1 MKKSILTFAIALAIF
16 TASFGQVTI
25 PRPEYTRPQ
34 FERSEWLNL
43 NGQWSYIFDFGKSG
57 KERGFQKSIGFNDK
71 ITVPFCPE
79 SKLSGVEH
87 KDFINAMW
95 YQRSIVIP
103 ENWTGKNI
111 ILHFGA
117 VDFQTE
123 VFIDGQSL
131 GLHWGG
137 MSSFDFDITQYVIP
151 GKTHNLVVY
160 VEDDIR
166 SGIQPAVKQS
176 EGYYSEDVKYTRVTG
191 IWQTVWLEAASGFGI
206 KTCQIVPDF
215 DGERFLVTPAFYN
228 VAIGNTFRVTVKD
241 NNQNVASSVISVANG
256 IPCSVPV
263 KKPKTWSP
271 ESPFLYDLLFEVLD
285 AKGKVLD
292 QVRSY
297 AGMRK
302 IHWEGNK
309 LFLNNKQLYL
319 RFVLDQGFYPDG
331 VWTAPT
337 DAALKNDIQLS
348 LNAGFNG
355 ARLHQKVFEERFH
368 YWADKMGYLTWGE
381 SSNWGASINKSET
394 YRNFVSEWEA
404 IIVRDRNHPSI
415 IAWTP
420 TNETWERDGATDNG
434 MQHNRFLIDIYNLTH
449 NLDLTRPVND
459 ASGNYH
465 QKTDLFTVH
474 TYEQNPD
481 SLKKLLTI
489 RKNGSL
495 YQARD
500 WHKDFE
506 VKYSGQPYIVDEYGG
521 IGLDL
526 GGKKTDGWG
535 YGHSPTTFEEF
546 YTRLEKLTDII
557 LSLDH
562 ISGYCYTQ
570 LTNVEQEQ
578 NGIYNYDRT
587 EKFDMKRIHAIFSK
601 YNNNSSFLSK

>member
-25 PRPEYTRPQ
+25 PRPEYPRPQ

-166 SGIQPAVKQS
+166 SGIQPAGKQS

-302 IHWEGNK
+302 IHLEGNK

-355 ARLHQKVFEERFH
+355 ASLHQKVFEERFH

-526 GGKKTDGWG
+526 GGKKTDCWG

>member
-25 PRPEYTRPQ
+25 PRPEYPRPQ

-166 SGIQPAVKQS
+166 SGIQPAGKQS

>member
-25 PRPEYTRPQ
+25 PRPEYPRPQ
-34 FERSEWLNL
+34 FERTEWVNL

-57 KERGFQKSIGFNDK
+57 KERGFQESTGFNDK

-87 KDFINAMW
+87 RDFINAMW

-103 ENWTGKNI
+103 EKWTGKNI

-117 VDFQTE
+117 VDFKTE
-123 VFIDGQSL
+123 VFIDGQSI

-151 GKTHNLVVY
+151 GKTHNLTVY

-166 SGIQPAVKQS
+166 SGIQPAGKQS
-176 EGYYSEDVKYTRVTG
+176 EVYNSEDVKYTRVTG

-206 KTCQIVPDF
+206 KTCQVVPDL
-215 DGERFLVTPAFYN
+215 DGERFVVTPAFYN
-228 VAIGNTFRVTVKD
+228 VASGNTFRVTVKD

-256 IPCSVPV
+256 IPCIVPV

-271 ESPFLYDLLFEVLD
+271 ESPFLYDLLFEVLN

-292 QVRSY
+292 QVKSY

>member
-25 PRPEYTRPQ
+25 PRPEYPRPQ

-166 SGIQPAVKQS
+166 SGIQPAGKQS

-381 SSNWGASINKSET
+381 SSNWGGNINKPET
-394 YRNFVSEWEA
+394 YRNFASEWEA

-420 TNETWERDGATDNG
+420 TNETWERDGATDKG
-434 MQHNRFLIDIYNLTH
+434 MQHNRFLVDIYNLTH

-474 TYEQNPD
+474 TYESNPD
-481 SLKKLLTI
+481 RLKELLTV
-489 RKNGSL
+489 RKDGTL
-495 YQARD
+495 YQTGAYR
-500 WHKDFE
+500 KDKGKDSYKYE
-506 VKYSGQPYIVDEYGG
+506 VKYNGQPYLVAEYGG
-521 IGLDL
+521 IR
-526 GGKKTDGWG
+526 
-535 YGHSPTTFEEF
+535 PTTLEEF
-546 YTRLEKLTDII
+546 YARLEKLTDVI
-557 LSLDH
+557 LSFDH
-562 ISGYCYTQ
+562 ICGYCYTQ
-570 LTNVEQEQ
+570 LTDVEQEQ

-601 YNNNSSFLSK
+601 TNNNSSNLSK